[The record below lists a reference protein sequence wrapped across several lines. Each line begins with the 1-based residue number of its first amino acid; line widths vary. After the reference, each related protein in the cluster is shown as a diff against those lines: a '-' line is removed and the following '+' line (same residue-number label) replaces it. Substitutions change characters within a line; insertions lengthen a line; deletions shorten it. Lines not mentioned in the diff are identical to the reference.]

1 MKRSSFKPKG
11 FPPGPAKQVDYEPR
25 PRAAAVAVHDGKARM
40 VVPVPKFHYVRDE
53 RLRSMCQSMACQNC
67 GRAGPESGVTWAH
80 SNWAIHGK
88 GKSIKASDVYVA
100 ALCWLCHSMLDQ
112 GSAWTEAQKLMVW
125 SQAHVKTIATA
136 THEGT
141 WPVGIP
147 IPTPTTEGD

>member
-1 MKRSSFKPKG
+1 MKRSGFKSKALPRR
-11 FPPGPAKQVDYEPR
+11 AETQCEYVPR
-25 PRAAAVAVHDGKARM
+25 PRAVAVAMVDTRDKM
-40 VVPVPKFHYVRDE
+40 VVPVPKFHYVRDV